1 MLKINPTFEQMIN
14 GRNIKLKVM
23 MAKWLLIST
32 IAVSLFALSGPA
44 GLSVL
49 QPQKAQTELVSP
61 NVAKPCCRAVA
72 YRIQTVNAYAKFI
85 YGTNLLYTR
94 HLLAYGRLSKVKF
107 DQLLRKTIC
116 LKICHKLHRLKIIP
130 QDTGEDLRDCFI
142 A

>member
-1 MLKINPTFEQMIN
+1 MTNS
-14 GRNIKLKVM
+14 RNIKLKAL

-32 IAVSLFALSGPA
+32 IAVSLFASSGSV
-44 GLSVL
+44 GRSVL

-72 YRIQTVNAYAKFI
+72 YRIQKVNASAKFI

-94 HLLAYGRLSKVKF
+94 HLLAYSRLSKVKF
-107 DQLLRKTIC
+107 DQLLRKNTC

-130 QDTGEDLRDCFI
+130 QDTGEDLSDCFI